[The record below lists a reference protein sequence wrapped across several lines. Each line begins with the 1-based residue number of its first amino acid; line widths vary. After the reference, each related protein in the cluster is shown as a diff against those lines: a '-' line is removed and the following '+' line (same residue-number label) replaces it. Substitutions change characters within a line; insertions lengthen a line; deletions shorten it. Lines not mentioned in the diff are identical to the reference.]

1 MQNQRHEIATAS
13 RRLSSSFHEA
23 LASAFEFSVANFK
36 LVGELLTLIAFVLQA
51 VDELRHE
58 TAKSLDF
65 LLDGRHALLGRG

>member
-1 MQNQRHEIATAS
+1 MK
-13 RRLSSSFHEA
+13 L

-65 LLDGRHALLGRG
+65 LLDGRHALLGRGWSKFWVRPPEYRS

>member
-1 MQNQRHEIATAS
+1 MK
-13 RRLSSSFHEA
+13 L

-58 TAKSLDF
+58 TANLSTSCWMVGMRYSAEDGDGSVEVLG
-65 LLDGRHALLGRG
+65 LLPEYRS